1 MPVNIVIYNGKPL
14 IDLSGDTVTPDKLL
28 SGITAHDKT
37 GAVITGTAE
46 LGSGGGSAIVKKDNA
61 VNFYDYD
68 GTLLHSYTVEEA
80 QALTALPDGP
90 THTGLT
96 FQGWNWDLASVNALT
111 RGMNIGAMY
120 ITDDGKTRFHF
131 RMEDIA
137 RPDVTINFTATVDG
151 GVTIDWGDGTTESSV
166 GTSNK
171 AYSHTYTAQG
181 DYTITLE
188 VLSGTV
194 SLVGSG
200 GSSGNVV
207 FGGSVNGAKNMLQSV
222 EIGDGVT
229 SIGSNAFR
237 SCYSLASITLPDGVT
252 SIGSYA
258 FYNCYSL
265 ASITLPDGVTSIGSY
280 AFQNCHSLASITIP
294 DGVTSI
300 GGSAFS
306 GCYSLASITIPDGV
320 TSIGSSAFSYCSSLA
335 SITLPDGVTSIGNR
349 AFSDC
354 TYVKEYHLLPTTPPT
369 LSNTNAFTKIASDC
383 IICVP
388 ADSLDAYQSATNWA
402 TYASYMQGE

>member
-1 MPVNIVIYNGKPL
+1 MPVNIVIYNGEPL

-46 LGSGGGSAIVKKDNA
+46 LGSGGGGSAIVKKDNA

-111 RGMNIGAMY
+111 RGMSVGAMY

-151 GVTIDWGDGTTESSV
+151 GVTIDWGDGTTEPSV

-171 AYSHTYTAQG
+171 AYSHTYSAQG

-200 GSSGNVV
+200 SGSGNVV
-207 FGGSVNGAKNMLQSV
+207 FGGRVNGAKNMLQSV

-229 SIGSNAFR
+229 SIGSSAFR

-252 SIGSYA
+252 SIGDYA
-258 FYNCYSL
+258 FSYCYSL
-265 ASITLPDGVTSIGSY
+265 ASITLPDGVTSIGNY
-280 AFQNCHSLASITIP
+280 AFQ
-294 DGVTSI
+294 G
-300 GGSAFS
+300 
-306 GCYSLASITIPDGV
+306 
-320 TSIGSSAFSYCSSLA
+320 
-335 SITLPDGVTSIGNR
+335 
-349 AFSDC
+349 C

-369 LSNTNAFTKIASDC
+369 LSNTNAFTNIASDC
-383 IICVP
+383 IIYVP
-388 ADSLDAYQSATNWA
+388 ADSLAAYQSATNWS

>member
-1 MPVNIVIYNGKPL
+1 MPVNIVIYNGEPL

-37 GAVITGTAE
+37 GAQITGTAE

-90 THTGLT
+90 THPGLT

-151 GVTIDWGDGTTESSV
+151 GVTIDWGDGTTEPSV

-171 AYSHTYTAQG
+171 AYSHTYTDQG

-188 VLSGTV
+188 VVSGTV
-194 SLVGSG
+194 SLVGDGS
-200 GSSGNVV
+200 SSGNVV

-229 SIGSNAFR
+229 SIS
-237 SCYSLASITLPDGVT
+237 D
-252 SIGSYA
+252 YA
-258 FYNCYSL
+258 FYN
-265 ASITLPDGVTSIGSY
+265 
-280 AFQNCHSLASITIP
+280 
-294 DGVTSI
+294 
-300 GGSAFS
+300 
-306 GCYSLASITIPDGV
+306 CYSLASITIPDGV
-320 TSIGSSAFSYCSSLA
+320 TSIGSSAFYNCSSLA
-335 SITLPDGVTSIGNR
+335 SITIPDGVTSIGSAVFYNCYSLASITIPDGVTSIGNNV
-349 AFSDC
+349 FKGC

-369 LSNTNAFTKIASDC
+369 LSNTNAFTNIASDC
-383 IICVP
+383 IIYVP
-388 ADSLDAYQSATNWA
+388 ADSLAAYQSATNWS

>member
-37 GAVITGTAE
+37 GAQITGTAE
-46 LGSGGGSAIVKKDNA
+46 LGSGGGSTVVKKADA

-151 GVTIDWGDGTTESSV
+151 GVTIDWGDGTTEPSV

-188 VLSGTV
+188 VVSGTV

-200 GSSGNVV
+200 SWYGNVV
-207 FGGSVNGAKNMLQSV
+207 FGGSVDGAKNMLQSV

-229 SIGSNAFR
+229 SVGSE
-237 SCYSLASITLPDGVT
+237 
-252 SIGSYA
+252 A
-258 FYNCYSL
+258 FYYCS
-265 ASITLPDGVTSIGSY
+265 
-280 AFQNCHSLASITIP
+280 SLASITIP

-300 GGSAFS
+300 GSEAFAY
-306 GCYSLASITIPDGV
+306 CYSLASITIPDGV
-320 TSIGSSAFSYCSSLA
+320 TSIGDRAFSDCSSLA
-335 SITLPDGVTSIGNR
+335 SITIPDGVTSIGSN

-369 LSNTNAFTKIASDC
+369 LINTNAFTSIASDC
-383 IICVP
+383 IIYVP
-388 ADSLDAYQSATNWA
+388 ADSLAAYQSATNWS

>member
-1 MPVNIVIYNGKPL
+1 MPVNIVIYNGEPL

-37 GAVITGTAE
+37 GAQITGTAE

-131 RMEDIA
+131 RLEDIA
-137 RPDVTINFTATVDG
+137 RPDVTINFTATIDG
-151 GVTIDWGDGTTESSV
+151 GVTIDWGDGTTETSV

-188 VLSGTV
+188 VVSGTV

-200 GSSGNVV
+200 SSSGNVV
-207 FGGSVNGAKNMLQSV
+207 FGGSVDGAKNMLQSV

-229 SIGSNAFR
+229 SIGNFAFSN
-237 SCYSLASITLPDGVT
+237 CYSLAHITLPDGVIN
-252 SIGSYA
+252 IGNYA
-258 FYNCYSL
+258 FSNCYGL
-265 ASITLPDGVTSIGSY
+265 ASIM
-280 AFQNCHSLASITIP
+280 
-294 DGVTSI
+294 
-300 GGSAFS
+300 
-306 GCYSLASITIPDGV
+306 IPDGV
-320 TSIGSSAFSYCSSLA
+320 TSIGSSAFY
-335 SITLPDGVTSIGNR
+335 
-349 AFSDC
+349 DC

-369 LSNTNAFTKIASDC
+369 LDNTSAFSGIASDC
-383 IICVP
+383 IIYVP

>member
-1 MPVNIVIYNGKPL
+1 MPVNIVIYNGEPL

-37 GAVITGTAE
+37 GAQITGTAE

-111 RGMNIGAMY
+111 RGMSIGAMY

-137 RPDVTINFTATVDG
+137 RPNVTINFTATVDG

-188 VLSGTV
+188 VVSGTV
-194 SLVGSG
+194 SLVGG
-200 GSSGNVV
+200 GSDSGNVV

-229 SIGSNAFR
+229 SIGDYAF
-237 SCYSLASITLPDGVT
+237 SYCYSLASITLPDGVT
-252 SIGSYA
+252 SIGTNA
-258 FYNCYSL
+258 FYSCY
-265 ASITLPDGVTSIGSY
+265 
-280 AFQNCHSLASITIP
+280 SLASITIP
-294 DGVTSI
+294 DGMTSI
-300 GGSAFS
+300 GSYAFYN
-306 GCYSLASITIPDGV
+306 CLSLASITIPDGV
-320 TSIGSSAFSYCSSLA
+320 TSIGSYTFQNCSSLA
-335 SITLPDGVTSIGNR
+335 SITIPDGVTGISNN
-349 AFSDC
+349 AFYNC

-369 LSNTNAFTKIASDC
+369 LSNKNAFNNIASDC
-383 IICVP
+383 IIYVP
-388 ADSLDAYQSATNWA
+388 ADSLAAYQSATNWS

>member
-1 MPVNIVIYNGKPL
+1 MPVNIVIYNGEPL

-37 GAVITGTAE
+37 GAQITGTAE

-137 RPDVTINFTATVDG
+137 RPNVTINFTATVDG
-151 GVTIDWGDGTTESSV
+151 GVTIDWGDGTTEPSV
-166 GTSNK
+166 GASNK
-171 AYSHTYTAQG
+171 EYSHVYTAQG

-200 GSSGNVV
+200 SSSGNVV
-207 FGGSVNGAKNMLQSV
+207 FGGTVRGARNMLQSV

-229 SIGSNAFR
+229 SIGNSAFQ
-237 SCYSLASITLPDGVT
+237 SCYSLASITIPGGVT
-252 SIGSYA
+252 SIS
-258 FYNCYSL
+258 N
-265 ASITLPDGVTSIGSY
+265 Y
-280 AFQNCHSLASITIP
+280 AFQS
-294 DGVTSI
+294 
-300 GGSAFS
+300 
-306 GCYSLASITIPDGV
+306 CYSLASITIPDGV
-320 TSIGSSAFSYCSSLA
+320 TSISIYAFAYCYSLA
-335 SITLPDGVTSIGNR
+335 SITIPGGVTSIGSKS
-349 AFSDC
+349 FQKC
-354 TYVKEYHLLPTTPPT
+354 EYVKEYHLLPTTPPT
-369 LSNTNAFTKIASDC
+369 LSKTDAFTGIPSDC
-383 IICVP
+383 VIYVP
-388 ADSLDAYQSATNWA
+388 TGCLDAYKTATNWS
-402 TYASYMQGE
+402 TYADYMQEETA